1 MCRNS
6 FISNPKI
13 FQLARFLIRE
23 GIRDIVKGVKAT
35 IEGEE
40 ISFKSYAIDKGIAIT
55 CFALELCVGKVSNI
69 EQNFRDKLLSVVKGE
84 CFNLAKRNKKII
96 KLRIK

>member
-1 MCRNS
+1 M
-6 FISNPKI
+6 NPKI

-40 ISFKSYAIDKGIAIT
+40 ISFKSYAIEKGIAIS

-69 EQNFRDKLLSVVKGE
+69 EQNFQNKLLNAVLKENV
-84 CFNLAKRNKKII
+84 LI
-96 KLRIK
+96 